1 MDEQS
6 LQGYLESPNRN
17 PSAQARTLAYF
28 EQLKNSVDGW
38 KVCGQ
43 ALLQGNASNDH
54 SKFFCF
60 QVLEHCA
67 KKSFKGMTES
77 DQQSL
82 KQMLMSWLQQ
92 KSMSDVNAEKGF
104 ILNKGAQVIVLIF
117 VNDYPEKWSS
127 FFSDILSTLQLGPAA
142 MDIFLRILK
151 AIDQEII
158 NREVQQSPKDIQRST
173 LIKDTMRVQCVND
186 LVEAWYKILSD
197 PENVQ
202 AQVIC
207 LCLDVIGRYVSW
219 IDINLIANDK
229 FIRILLGHLSMDL
242 LRESACDCLSEII
255 NKGMLPVDKIE
266 LIQSLLRV
274 LEDAGVLPPSETDDS
289 DFQAKLAK
297 LINTAGTQLII
308 CWSKLTKAGSSDKA
322 DRTLSIIENKL
333 NYMFGFLG
341 NEDDD
346 ISQSVHSFARDY
358 ITLLK
363 QIPNMSA
370 EQEINIKGL
379 LLTVIKKMKY
389 DESYDF
395 DQEGEDEAMFL
406 EYRKLL
412 KILFQNI
419 GQLDPNLL
427 LSTVMEVVSNR
438 LRDWKSLDFMDVE
451 VAIRTIYY
459 VGEAIPNQQVYTDP
473 ARWEIMQNILS
484 TLIKSNVISQTHFSV
499 TILYFETL
507 VRYDR
512 FFAAQP
518 QFIPEVL
525 ASFLDERCLGHSN
538 CKVRSRGCY
547 LLSRFMRNHKNQLQN
562 FALDVLSRIQAILVV
577 SPNNGYQ
584 NMFSADDQMFLYESA
599 GLLIVFSG
607 TTAEKQETDMRNV
620 ITPLITRFNAVF
632 DKISCSN
639 LDETSLLPYA
649 QYLYNLASFASRL
662 SKAFSTQQTMKQCG
676 CASCFAEA
684 LPVFLR
690 ALTVRIHRDLI
701 HSGVRQYLHRMIIC
715 LGEDILP
722 YIPVAVTHLLK
733 DPEAKDIQEFI
744 PLINQII
751 SKFKNHIT
759 PFLQEIFMPIVRTIF
774 SVLNQPTDSLDTQ
787 ATREKMSL
795 KNSYFQFIASLVNN
809 NIVEVI
815 LSQEPQN
822 TQEVLMTIIHG
833 AVEPADSSS
842 QKACFGILKKLV
854 EIWGNTDGPTAF
866 QEFLYNHI
874 IPSCFVAPS
883 KPEFDLNDAQTIL
896 TLQEISS
903 IQKILHQKQGGQFI
917 HFLQSKYLPSLNL
930 APELIQEYCRHV
942 EQADVKQFKNF
953 LKAFFN
959 SFKS

>member
-6 LQGYLESPNRN
+6 LQGYLESPNQN

-28 EQLKNSVDGW
+28 EQLKSSADGW
-38 KVCGQ
+38 KICGQ
-43 ALLQGNASNDH
+43 AVLQGNASDH

-60 QVLEHCA
+60 QVLEHHA
-67 KKSFKGMTES
+67 KKSYNSMPES
-77 DQQSL
+77 DQQLL

-92 KSMSDVNAEKGF
+92 QSLRDVDAEKGY
-104 ILNKGAQVIVLIF
+104 ILNKGTQVITLIF

-127 FFSDILSTLQLGPAA
+127 FFSDILSILQLGAA
-142 MDIFLRILK
+142 ATDIFLRILK
-151 AIDQEII
+151 AIDQEVI
-158 NREVQQSPKDIQRST
+158 NREVQQSAKEIQRST

-197 PENVQ
+197 MESVH
-202 AQVIC
+202 AQVMC

-229 FIRILLGHLSMDL
+229 FIRILLGHLAVDL

-255 NKGMLPVDKIE
+255 NKGMLPLDKIQ
-266 LIQSLLRV
+266 LIQSLLKV

-297 LINTAGTQLII
+297 LINTAGTQLIV
-308 CWSKLTKAGSSDKA
+308 CWSKLTKAGSTDEASK
-322 DRTLSIIENKL
+322 TLGVIENKL

-363 QIPNMSA
+363 QLTNMSA
-370 EQEINIKGL
+370 QQERNIKGL

-395 DQEGEDEAMFL
+395 DQEGEDEVMFL

-427 LSTVMEVVSNR
+427 LSTVMQVVSST
-438 LRDWKSLDFMDVE
+438 LRDWKNLDFMDVE
-451 VAIRTIYY
+451 VAVRMIYY
-459 VGEAIPNQQVYTDP
+459 VGEAVPNQQLYNDP
-473 ARWEIMQNILS
+473 AKWEIMQNMLS
-484 TLIKSNVISQTHFSV
+484 TLINSNVISQTHFSV
-499 TILYFETL
+499 SILYFETL

-518 QFIPEVL
+518 QFVPEVL
-525 ASFLDERCLGHSN
+525 KSFLDKRCLGHPN

-547 LLSRFMRNHKNQLQN
+547 LMSRFMRSHKNQLQN
-562 FALDVLSRIQAILVV
+562 FASDVLCNLQEILVV
-577 SPNNGYQ
+577 SPSNGYQ
-584 NMFSADDQMFLYESA
+584 TMFSADDQMFLYESA

-607 TTAEKQETDMRNV
+607 DTAEKQETNMRNI

-639 LDETSLLPYA
+639 LDEAELLPYA
-649 QYLYNLASFASRL
+649 QYLFNLASFAGRL
-662 SKAFSTQQTMKQCG
+662 SKAFSTQQTMKHCG
-676 CASCFAEA
+676 CAACFSEA
-684 LPVFLR
+684 LPIFLR

-715 LGEDILP
+715 LGEDVLP

-774 SVLNQPTDSLDTQ
+774 SVLNQPSDSLDTQ
-787 ATREKMSL
+787 AAREKALL
-795 KNSYFQFIASLVNN
+795 KNSYFQFVASLVNN
-809 NIVEVI
+809 NVVEVI
-815 LSQEPQN
+815 LNQESQN
-822 TQEVLMTIIHG
+822 TQEVLLTIIHG
-833 AVEPADSSS
+833 AVEPSDSCC

-854 EIWGNTDGPTAF
+854 ELWGNTDGPAAF

-883 KPEFDLNDAQTIL
+883 KPEFDFSDAQTML
-896 TLQEISS
+896 ALQEIAT
-903 IQKILHQKQGGQFI
+903 IQKTLHQKQGGHFI
-917 HFLQSKYLPSLNL
+917 LFLQNKYLPSLNL